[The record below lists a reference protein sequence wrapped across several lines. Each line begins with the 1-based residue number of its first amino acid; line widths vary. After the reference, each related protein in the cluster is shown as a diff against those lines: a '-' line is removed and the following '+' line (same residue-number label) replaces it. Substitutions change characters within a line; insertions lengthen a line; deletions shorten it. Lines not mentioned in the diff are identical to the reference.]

1 MIGKKVRIIRGPHTG
16 ETGEV
21 VDSTTFAGIKEPVYR
36 VWLGGT
42 DSALCCE
49 DEMEVIVCK

>member
-1 MIGKKVRIIRGPHTG
+1 MIGQKVRILRGDNCG
-16 ETGEV
+16 KIGEV
-21 VDSTTFAGIKEPVYR
+21 VDSTTFSGIHEPVYR

-49 DEMEVIVCK
+49 DEMEVIA